1 MKVEEDLS
9 GRELLE
15 EAARIERAA
24 RALRARAEKAVA
36 RIIVANQ
43 NQAPRQSWL
52 PRYFLFF
59 C

>member
-24 RALRARAEKAVA
+24 RALRARAAKAVA

-43 NQAPRQSWL
+43 NQAPRQS
-52 PRYFLFF
+52 
-59 C
+59 